1 MLLRISLIIAV
12 IAGLGVAG
20 LNIALVKEKITTL
33 VTDRDTQK
41 KDKETAQTSLTKT
54 TKELKDT
61 KTELVTTK
69 ENLKTTT
76 EAKDKAEADVADL
89 TKKNE
94 GLADNLKKTQEK
106 LGATS
111 DELASWKAFGIGPD
125 VMKQKLDAINK
136 ITAQRD
142 TFASENKVLVGK
154 VANLTAKINDL
165 INPETDGPQ
174 MTAGLKG
181 KILVSDP
188 KYDFVVL
195 DIGQNQGV
203 VERGRFLVNRNG
215 KLVAKLKVQTVEAN
229 RCIANVMPGWKLGD
243 VFEGDQVIY

>member
-61 KTELVTTK
+61 KTELATTK
-69 ENLKTTT
+69 DNLKTTT
-76 EAKDKAEADVADL
+76 EAKDKAEAEAADL

-111 DELASWKAFGIGPD
+111 DELAAWKAFGIP
-125 VMKQKLDAINK
+125 VEAMRKKLDTINAV
-136 ITAQRD
+136 TAERNAFGD
-142 TFASENKVLVGK
+142 ENKVLLGK
-154 VANLTAKINDL
+154 VANLTGKLNDL
-165 INPETDGPQ
+165 INPDTDGPQ
-174 MTAGLKG
+174 MPAGLKG
-181 KILVSDP
+181 KILVADP

-195 DIGQNQGV
+195 DIGQKQGV
-203 VERGRFLVNRNG
+203 VDAGRFLVNRNG
-215 KLVAKLKVQTVEAN
+215 KLVAKLKVQSVESN

>member
-1 MLLRISLIIAV
+1 MLLKISLLIAV

-20 LNIALVKEKITTL
+20 LNIGLIKGKIDTLKE
-33 VTDRDTQK
+33 DRDTK
-41 KDKETAQTSLTKT
+41 TKERDEARTSLAKT

-61 KTELVTTK
+61 KTELATTK
-69 ENLKTTT
+69 DNLKTTT
-76 EAKDKAEADVADL
+76 EAKDTAEAQVADL

-106 LGATS
+106 LSATS
-111 DELASWKAFGIGPD
+111 DKLASWDAFGITPD
-125 VMKQKLDAINK
+125 VMKKKLDAINAV
-136 ITAQRD
+136 TAQRD
-142 TFASENKVLVGK
+142 TFATENRVLVGK

-165 INPETDGPQ
+165 INPDTDGPQ
-174 MTAGLKG
+174 MPAGLKG
-181 KILVSDP
+181 KILVADP

-195 DIGQNQGV
+195 DIGQKQGV
-203 VERGRFLVNRNG
+203 VDAGRFLVNRNG